1 MIDFRLD
8 ERGDILLSSPE
19 EYDTFRIDFAIKDYP
34 LMLITFNTNDEADEA
49 IKADNI
55 LEIQFYTDETETVHG
70 KKLETVI
77 EDKEKAQSM
86 AIRLKTELGE
96 LDDLYYNFGSELA
109 YYRHLDLLNDTYWSK
124 IEEKIKTAI
133 SDVVPYNESSVTIS
147 RIEGESNLKNETIH
161 ILITE
166 NENSINQVFY
176 A

>member
-8 ERGDILLSSPE
+8 ERGDILFSSPE

-34 LMLITFNTNDEADEA
+34 LMLITFNTNGKADES
-49 IKADNI
+49 KNADNI
-55 LEIQFYTDETETVHG
+55 LEIQFFTDEIEPVHG
-70 KKLETVI
+70 KKIETII
-77 EDKEKAQSM
+77 EDEEKAQSI

-109 YYRHLDLLNDTYWSK
+109 CFRHLDLLNDIYWSK
-124 IEEKIKTAI
+124 IEEKVRTAI
-133 SDVVPYNESSVTIS
+133 SDVVPYAESSVIIS
-147 RIEGESNLKNETIH
+147 RVEGEGNLKNETLH

>member
-8 ERGDILLSSPE
+8 ERGDIILSSPE

-34 LMLITFNTNDEADEA
+34 LMLITFTTNDEAGEA

-55 LEIQFYTDETETVHG
+55 LEIQFYTDETEIAHG

-77 EDKEKAQSM
+77 EDEEKAQSI

-124 IEEKIKTAI
+124 IEEKVKEAI
-133 SDVVPYNESSVTIS
+133 SDIMPYTESGVVIS
-147 RIEGESNLKNETIH
+147 RVDGEGSYNNTALCISIEGNNVSQ
-161 ILITE
+161 ILYI
-166 NENSINQVFY
+166 
-176 A
+176 

>member
-8 ERGDILLSSPE
+8 ERGDIILSSPE

-34 LMLITFNTNDEADEA
+34 LMLITFTTNGEADES
-49 IKADNI
+49 KNADNI
-55 LEIQFYTDETETVHG
+55 FKIQFYTDEIEIAHG

-77 EDKEKAQSM
+77 EDEEKAQSI

-124 IEEKIKTAI
+124 IEEKVKEAI
-133 SDVVPYNESSVTIS
+133 SNVVPYTESSVIVSRVEGKGSYKNTTLCIS
-147 RIEGESNLKNETIH
+147 IEVNN
-161 ILITE
+161 
-166 NENSINQVFY
+166 INQILY
-176 A
+176 I